1 MNQFLLSCLAF
12 IGGVF
17 LAIQASLNT
26 NLGILLKKPV
36 FASVVQ
42 TASGTIFALI
52 IVALS
57 ARTLPSTE
65 TMKQV
70 PFYLWFAGGLF
81 TVLGVSIYYF
91 TIPKLGLST
100 MITLGL
106 SGQIVFAMIASH
118 FGWLNMPVEPITL
131 RKLLGVT
138 LMLTGILLIKIK

>member
-36 FASVVQ
+36 FASVAQ
-42 TASGTIFALI
+42 TASGTIFALL
-52 IVALS
+52 IVALTVK
-57 ARTLPSTE
+57 TLPSTE

-70 PFYLWFAGGLF
+70 PFYLWFTGGLF

-106 SGQIVFAMIASH
+106 SGQIIFAMVASH

-131 RKLLGVT
+131 RKSLGVVF
-138 LMLTGILLIKIK
+138 MLAGILLIKIK